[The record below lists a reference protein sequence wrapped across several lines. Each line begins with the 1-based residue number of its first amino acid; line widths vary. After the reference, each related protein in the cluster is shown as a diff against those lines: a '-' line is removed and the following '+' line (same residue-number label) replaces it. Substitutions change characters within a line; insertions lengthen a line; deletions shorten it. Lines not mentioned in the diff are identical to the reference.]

1 MHKSR
6 IAAMLFL
13 VCTLLQGCLY
23 PFGSHRNAADV
34 SSTLQQRADVNPLQM
49 LLSHLRLTVSDL
61 AIETP
66 ADVRDPYFMDKTRS
80 FLADPLT
87 IESYAGHLSRRL
99 ENRHTGLA
107 LLLTLAVS
115 ELEIDL
121 TAVSPEGPAIAEMD
135 HSSMLPDISPDA
147 KPAIMELLSAIVACR
162 LKMNQAFGT
171 LSQQEILF
179 LRHYFSEMLLKD
191 KAMTAK
197 EGAARSG
204 APQPTLLKID
214 QHRAKQTAHALAANM
229 RTADLYRAVISLA
242 GAIDRILEA
251 GSRLQRMSGMG
262 IPAASGE
269 LKGDI
274 IAREE
279 TPWGTIIIGG
289 RGPSFYSA
297 INPLLIIDLGGDDE
311 YHNVYSS
318 PSLSPFNA
326 SASVIIDLAG
336 DDLYRST
343 KKYTQGSA
351 AFGCSF
357 LVDCAGDDTYLAAD
371 FSQGCGFFGV
381 GVLDDRAGNDRYR
394 ADTMAQGAAA
404 FGIGILSDR
413 EGNDSCHGS
422 LYNQGS
428 AFTGG
433 LGLAIDWRGDDTFF
447 SGGTYPD
454 SREPEGAFVSF
465 AQGCGFG
472 DRNYASGGLGILW
485 NGEGNDH
492 YSGSYFAQGAG
503 YWLGTGLLIDRAGS
517 DSYLARRYSQG
528 AATHRAAGAL
538 LDGSGNDVYEAWGAA
553 QGCGYDRAQGLLSD
567 AGGDDLYSAT
577 WFAQGTGGKAG
588 TGILIDGRGDDA
600 YRSGSF
606 CSQGNGQYCDEEKEG
621 SIGLALD
628 LGGTDEY
635 SGAGKNNHRWRQGY
649 YGGGIDASALLDPPD
664 WRGISSPGLEPQAP
678 ETGTTALFE
687 DYEPLPELEVDLNYE
702 EVRQAAV
709 KELASRGPAILPR
722 LLEYVRI
729 NDVQLSFTAREII
742 AGMGLSASP
751 VLREAVKEH
760 ARDPRVASFILS
772 VLGDLKDDG
781 SLETFLSCLQ
791 SGDGMVRTAA
801 MRGISRLQHGL
812 PAERLLTAAADETPA
827 VRKFCAIALGG
838 SRESA
843 AIKTLASLLADDHY
857 SVRFAAF
864 ESLRD
869 KAEEAGPCLLEMTK
883 NPGSYPGYARDLA
896 GDLLGESGGAVMQ
909 SGMAARGRP

>member
-1 MHKSR
+1 MS
-6 IAAMLFL
+6 
-13 VCTLLQGCLY
+13 CTLLPGCLY
-23 PFGSHRNAADV
+23 HAGSHRNAADV
-34 SSTLQQRADVNPLQM
+34 GSPLQQRADANPLQM
-49 LLSHLRLTVSDL
+49 LLSHLRLTGSDL

-80 FLADPLT
+80 FLAAPLT
-87 IESYAGHLSRRL
+87 IESYAGHLSRGL
-99 ENRHTGLA
+99 ENRRTGLA
-107 LLLTLAVS
+107 PLLTLAVS

-121 TAVSPEGPAIAEMD
+121 TSASPEGPAIPEMD
-135 HSSMLPDISPDA
+135 DSSMLSGISPDA

-162 LKMNQAFGT
+162 LKMNQAFAP
-171 LSQQEILF
+171 LSQKEILF
-179 LRHYFSEMLLKD
+179 LKNYFSEMLLKD
-191 KAMTAK
+191 KTMLTK
-197 EGAARSG
+197 EGAGRSA
-204 APQPTLLKID
+204 APQRTPLKSD
-214 QHRAKQTAHALAANM
+214 QHLAKETAYALPAKM

-242 GAIDRILEA
+242 GAIDRILDA
-251 GSRLQRMSGMG
+251 SGRLQRMSGTG
-262 IPAASGE
+262 IPAESGE

-274 IAREE
+274 IACEE

-289 RGPSFYSA
+289 RGPSFYGA

-517 DSYLARRYSQG
+517 DIYAARRYSQG

-538 LDGSGNDVYEAWGAA
+538 LDGSGNDVYESWGAT

-567 AGGDDLYSAT
+567 GGGDDLYSAT

-588 TGILIDGRGDDA
+588 TGILVDRRGDDA

-635 SGAGKNNHRWRQGY
+635 SGAGENNHRWRQGY
-649 YGGGIDASALLDPPD
+649 YGGGIDASARLDPPD
-664 WRGISSPGLEPQAP
+664 WRGISSPGLQPQVPEP
-678 ETGTTALFE
+678 GTPALFE
-687 DYEPLPELEVDLNYE
+687 HYEPLPELEIDLNYE

-709 KELASRGPAILPR
+709 KELASRGPTILPR

-729 NDVQLSFTAREII
+729 NDVQLSFTVREII
-742 AGMGLSASP
+742 AGMGLTAAP

-760 ARDPRVASFILS
+760 AREPRVASFILS

-791 SGDGMVRTAA
+791 SGDGKVRTAA

-812 PAERLLTAAADETPA
+812 PAEILLTAAADETPA
-827 VRKFCAIALGG
+827 VRKFCAIALGM
-838 SRESA
+838 SREPAS
-843 AIKTLASLLADDHY
+843 IKTLAALLADDHY
-857 SVRFAAF
+857 AVRFAAF

-869 KAEEAGPCLLEMTK
+869 KAAEAEPCLVEIIK
-883 NPGSYPGYARDLA
+883 NPGSYPGYARELA
-896 GDLLGESGGAVMQ
+896 GDLLGEIGA
-909 SGMAARGRP
+909 AGRQPAMMVIDRP